1 MISFPCLFPD
11 PPYLPTH
18 SIPWF
23 LSLSL
28 ENKQKEKRIRLHEQA
43 NQDKTKEQKLMR
55 NTYAHFTHTHM
66 YKYNS

>member
-11 PPYLPTH
+11 PPYFPTH

-28 ENKQKEKRIRLHEQA
+28 ENKQKEKK
-43 NQDKTKEQKLMR
+43 NKTTWTGKPG
-55 NTYAHFTHTHM
+55 
-66 YKYNS
+66 